1 MRIPLIVGNWKMH
14 MTRAEAEELLISLK
28 EKAGNVEG
36 IDVGVCP
43 SFPYLSFAAELLVG
57 TNIKVGGQNMAWENS
72 GAFTG
77 EVSPVQLRDS
87 GCSFVILGHSERRH
101 IFGET
106 NEMINK
112 KVKRA
117 VEQGLNV
124 ILCVGEKL
132 NEREQ
137 GRTEDIVNS
146 QLQAGLKGVDISMID
161 KITIAYEP
169 VWAIG
174 TGKTATPEMTED
186 VHAFIRN
193 WFKTEFGKSA
203 ADELRIQYG
212 GSVKP
217 ENSSQLMAQSDID
230 GALVGGASL
239 DAESFTQIIYSAA
252 ENKQE

>member
-14 MTRAEAEELLISLK
+14 MTGSEVSTLLEGLK
-28 EKAGNVEG
+28 NKLDTDITV
-36 IDVGVCP
+36 DVGICP
-43 SFPYLSFAAELLVG
+43 SFPYLSLAAELLVG
-57 TNIKVGGQNMAWENS
+57 SNIKVGAQNMSWEVS

-77 EVSPVQLRDS
+77 EVSPLQLRDV

-106 NEMINK
+106 DDMINK

-117 VEQGLNV
+117 VEEGLNV

-132 NEREQ
+132 EQREN
-137 GRTEDIVNS
+137 GKTEDVINV
-146 QLQAGLKGVDISMID
+146 QLQGGLKDIDVDKID
-161 KITIAYEP
+161 RITIAYEP

-174 TGKTATPEMTED
+174 TGKTATPEMAQA
-186 VHAFIRN
+186 VHAFIRDWLN
-193 WFKTEFGKSA
+193 REYGSGA
-203 ADELRIQYG
+203 ANDVRIQYG

-217 ENSSQLMAQSDID
+217 DNSASLMAQKDID

-239 DAESFTQIIYSAA
+239 DAEKFAEIVYSAA
-252 ENKQE
+252 GNKEE